1 MQPKRYALTQLG
13 EQKQARKVYFRRD
26 ANCPVLCHV
35 RQRSS
40 EARIAVPSWMVN
52 ISEDGCL
59 MTSDH
64 YPSMI
69 DDVYI
74 IIPGLGAK
82 VFGRVSNQG
91 DYTLNVQFTTKVTAE
106 IVDMVA
112 RMKMPPKP

>member
-13 EQKQARKVYFRRD
+13 EQQKAPQVYFRRD
-26 ANCPVLCHV
+26 ANCPVLSHV
-35 RQRSS
+35 RQRNT
-40 EARIAVPSWMVN
+40 ETRIAVPSWMVN

-82 VFGRVSNQG
+82 VFGKISNQG
-91 DYTLNVQFTTKVTAE
+91 EYTLNVKFTTKVTAE
-106 IVDMVA
+106 VVDWVA
-112 RMKMPPKP
+112 RMKTPPKS